1 MTDALLTSSSKL
13 FGLNRSARHAC
24 FALLLATICVGCANT
39 TELSTTWREPSAT
52 GPLSFKKVVVVV
64 LNSSPAERRA
74 QEDELVSDI
83 RRTPAVPSYV
93 LVPDGDLADRE
104 LVKKA
109 IVESGA
115 DGAVILRLIDARNE
129 ATYIPG
135 TTSYWG
141 SGGGYSMYRSPGSYV
156 TNTIVRAEVSLYS
169 VPDGKLLWA
178 GSSTTTNPENAKDFA
193 KQVSRAAAIELH
205 EQGLLP

>member
-1 MTDALLTSSSKL
+1 MAYDSPTRSSKL
-13 FGLNRSARHAC
+13 LRATRAAVHTLLV
-24 FALLLATICVGCANT
+24 LLLATTGVSCASP
-39 TELSTTWREPSAT
+39 TELSTTWREPSVTA
-52 GPLSFKKVVVVV
+52 PLAFKKVVVVV

-83 RRTPAVPSYV
+83 RKTSAVPSYV
-93 LVPDGDLADRE
+93 LVPDRDLPNRDV
-104 LVKKA
+104 VKQK
-109 IVESGA
+109 IVDSGA
-115 DGAVILRLIDARNE
+115 DGAVILRMIDARNE

-141 SGGGYSMYRSPGSYV
+141 SGGGYSMYRSPGYYV
-156 TNTIVRAEVSLYS
+156 TNTVVRAEVSLYS
-169 VPDGKLLWA
+169 VPDAKLLWA

-193 KQVSRAAAIELH
+193 KQISRAAAIELH